1 MPSVSTAG
9 ATVTPLSRAAGGV
22 WLGSLAYVL
31 VGLATAVLILAGV
44 LLLLLTPL
52 YLHPALDASRSAA
65 FLRVTQA
72 EAYRLSDMTVGEL
85 VFGPGTFAFA
95 GPDGTTPF
103 YDPAEAAHMRD
114 VRLVLLGFLVVAGL
128 SGLLVLLAVARSGR
142 QPVTWRA
149 IGRGGAVLA
158 GVIAVAGLFSLVAFD
173 RAFELFHQVLFPGGN
188 WTFDPSRERLVQ
200 LYPLP
205 FWQLTSA
212 VFGVLAIGAGLVVW
226 RLGRGR
232 ARRVAGAQQLA
243 SRSARRVGNETGP
256 AS

>member
-9 ATVTPLSRAAGGV
+9 ASVTPLSRAAGGV
-22 WLGSLAYVL
+22 WLGSVAYVF

-72 EAYRLSDMTVGEL
+72 EAYRLSDLTVGEL

-95 GPDGTTPF
+95 GPDGAAF

-114 VRLVLLGFLVVAGL
+114 VRLVLLGFLLLAGL
-128 SGLLVLLAVARSGR
+128 SALLVAVAVARSGR
-142 QPVTWRA
+142 QPSTWRA

-158 GVIAVAGLFSLVAFD
+158 GAIAVAGVFALVAFD

-212 VFGVLAIGAGLVVW
+212 IFGVLAIGAGLVVW

-232 ARRVAGAQQLA
+232 ARRLAGEQQLTSGSTRRA
-243 SRSARRVGNETGP
+243 GDERETAR
-256 AS
+256 